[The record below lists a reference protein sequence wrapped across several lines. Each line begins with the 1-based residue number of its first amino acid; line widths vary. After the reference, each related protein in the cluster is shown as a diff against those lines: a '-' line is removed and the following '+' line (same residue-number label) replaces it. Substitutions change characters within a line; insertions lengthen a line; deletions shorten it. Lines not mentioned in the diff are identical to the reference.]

1 MRPEVRA
8 LFKQLLYMGR
18 EYPAESGGYTKF
30 SAALK
35 AAFRKTPAS
44 TLRELQA
51 ALEKGEYVVKGM
63 LDSIA
68 GSRQQQA
75 AQADP
80 VSAVYRA
87 MASSLAALAW
97 P

>member
-63 LDSIA
+63 LETQH
-68 GSRQQQA
+68 RQQSAQA
-75 AQADP
+75 A
-80 VSAVYRA
+80 
-87 MASSLAALAW
+87 
-97 P
+97 